1 MFDLRQFQVLLK
13 AYIKR
18 GEQCRDFDLFTSVI
32 GTCDEESTIVRKCK
46 IAGAAGETQMPK
58 SKSNKI

>member
-1 MFDLRQFQVLLK
+1 MK

-58 SKSNKI
+58 SRTNKI